1 MTDLFSFE
9 RVSVAIDGTTVLS
22 NVNARIPVGKLTVL
36 AGISGSGKTSLLRLC
51 NRLDVPTSGSIK
63 FRGQDLLGLDPLA
76 LRQQVGM
83 VFQRPVLFGGTVR
96 DNLLV
101 AKRDAAEKE
110 MTDAL
115 AGVDLAANLLDRAG
129 DDLSGGEGQRVCMAR
144 ALLCAPQV
152 LLMDEPTASLHP
164 AAIRSLETTVQTLQ
178 SDRSV
183 DIVWVTHDL
192 DQIDRMA
199 EHLVVLRDGSVIFT
213 GDPAAPGAANALAT
227 LTENE
232 EF

>member
-9 RVSVAIDGTTVLS
+9 GVSVAIDGTTVLAD
-22 NVNARIPVGKLTVL
+22 VDAHIPAGKLTVL
-36 AGISGSGKTSLLRLC
+36 AGVSGSGKTSLLRLC
-51 NRLDVPTSGSIK
+51 NRLDVPTSGSIR
-63 FRGQDLLGLDPLA
+63 FRGRELLDLDPLR

-83 VFQRPVLFGGTVR
+83 VFQRPILFGGTVR

-101 AKRDAAEKE
+101 ANKDASETTMA
-110 MTDAL
+110 DAL
-115 AGVDLAANLLDRAG
+115 AGVDLAPNLLDRTG

-164 AAIRSLETTVQTLQ
+164 AAIRSLEATVQTLQ

-183 DIVWVTHDL
+183 DVVWVTHDL
-192 DQIDRMA
+192 EQIERMA
-199 EHLVVLRDGSVIFT
+199 EYLVVLRDGTVIFS
-213 GDPAAPGAANALAT
+213 GDPAAAGADQALAT
-227 LTENE
+227 LEDE
-232 EF
+232 DF